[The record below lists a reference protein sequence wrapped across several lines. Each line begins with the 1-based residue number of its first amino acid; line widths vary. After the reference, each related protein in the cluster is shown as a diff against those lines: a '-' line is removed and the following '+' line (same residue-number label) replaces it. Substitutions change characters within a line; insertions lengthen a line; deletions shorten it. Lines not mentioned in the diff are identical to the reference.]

1 MGDGK
6 SEAGNRVEALRR
18 RPAPPPL
25 YFSSNTPVLLTS
37 GSLAPWL
44 LSIQNELP
52 GGSKEIVGRSRFLY
66 HIALMRIRL
75 GGKCPIFNA
84 TDESEKVHL
93 NYLFAGNCVR
103 LEAANSLT
111 IGRGDCQ
118 ARYEGSGDQ

>member
-25 YFSSNTPVLLTS
+25 YFSSNTPVL
-37 GSLAPWL
+37 LAPWL

>member
-66 HIALMRIRL
+66 HIAVMRIRL

-103 LEAANSLT
+103 LEVANSLT